1 MVELI
6 AKRYTKAL
14 ISGRTLEHMATI
26 NQQLQALSSAYC
38 NEKFCN
44 IIESLD
50 ISTYSKVD
58 LLLSFNQHND
68 YLINNLLILLG
79 TNRRLEIIP
88 AIAREFEKQYYAL
101 TNQYQGIIYS
111 NIQLSDSYIVEIQNK
126 LAAKFG
132 VDLRLTNIES
142 DYNGIKVDI
151 DGLGVEVGFERNK
164 FKSQMI
170 EHILKAV

>member
-14 ISGRTLEHMATI
+14 ISGRTIEHMAII
-26 NQQLQALSSAYC
+26 NQQLQVLASAYC
-38 NEKFCN
+38 NEKFCS

-50 ISTYSKVD
+50 ITTYSKVD

-79 TNRRLEIIP
+79 TNRRLVIIP
-88 AIAREFEKQYYAL
+88 SIAQEFEKQYYAL
-101 TNQYQGIIYS
+101 TNQYQGVIYS
-111 NIQLSDSYIVEIQNK
+111 NTQLSDSYIVEIQNR
-126 LAAKFG
+126 LSTKFG
-132 VDLRLTNIES
+132 VSLQLSNIVS
-142 DYNGIKVDI
+142 DYDGIKVDI